1 VFLNAQRFIHK
12 TVVFHT
18 SSRTFYTFIFC
29 QRLIPLQKNKRVK
42 SSQRSLI
49 IRKKSLYL
57 DSQCPEIIFKN
68 KNHRM
73 TARESFGEH
82 IKKLREEHKL
92 PLRKVASVLDLDP
105 STLSKI
111 ERGERTANKEMLPL
125 LAELFNEK
133 EKELSLILFSDKVA
147 YQLMD
152 EENPNEILKVAEEKI
167 QYLKNKNAKQGSLN
181 LK

>member
-1 VFLNAQRFIHK
+1 M
-12 TVVFHT
+12 TV
-18 SSRTFYTFIFC
+18 
-29 QRLIPLQKNKRVK
+29 K
-42 SSQRSLI
+42 
-49 IRKKSLYL
+49 
-57 DSQCPEIIFKN
+57 
-68 KNHRM
+68 
-73 TARESFGEH
+73 ESFGEH
-82 IKKLREEHKL
+82 IKRLREEHKL

-125 LAELFNEK
+125 LAELFSEK

-147 YQLMD
+147 YQLIE

>member
-1 VFLNAQRFIHK
+1 M
-12 TVVFHT
+12 TV
-18 SSRTFYTFIFC
+18 
-29 QRLIPLQKNKRVK
+29 K
-42 SSQRSLI
+42 
-49 IRKKSLYL
+49 
-57 DSQCPEIIFKN
+57 
-68 KNHRM
+68 
-73 TARESFGEH
+73 ESFGEH
-82 IKKLREEHKL
+82 IKRLREEHKL

-111 ERGERTANKEMLPL
+111 ERGERTANKEMLPI
-125 LAELFNEK
+125 LAELFSEN

-147 YQLMD
+147 YQLIE

>member
-1 VFLNAQRFIHK
+1 M
-12 TVVFHT
+12 TV
-18 SSRTFYTFIFC
+18 
-29 QRLIPLQKNKRVK
+29 K
-42 SSQRSLI
+42 
-49 IRKKSLYL
+49 
-57 DSQCPEIIFKN
+57 
-68 KNHRM
+68 
-73 TARESFGEH
+73 ESFGEH
-82 IKKLREEHKL
+82 IKRLREEHKL

-147 YQLMD
+147 YQLLE

-167 QYLKNKNAKQGSLN
+167 QYLKTKNAKQGSLN

>member
-1 VFLNAQRFIHK
+1 M
-12 TVVFHT
+12 TV
-18 SSRTFYTFIFC
+18 
-29 QRLIPLQKNKRVK
+29 
-42 SSQRSLI
+42 
-49 IRKKSLYL
+49 
-57 DSQCPEIIFKN
+57 
-68 KNHRM
+68 
-73 TARESFGEH
+73 RESFGEH
-82 IKKLREEHKL
+82 IKRLREGHKL

-111 ERGERTANKEMLPL
+111 ERGERTANKEMLPI
-125 LAELFNEK
+125 LAELFNEN

-147 YQLMD
+147 YQLME